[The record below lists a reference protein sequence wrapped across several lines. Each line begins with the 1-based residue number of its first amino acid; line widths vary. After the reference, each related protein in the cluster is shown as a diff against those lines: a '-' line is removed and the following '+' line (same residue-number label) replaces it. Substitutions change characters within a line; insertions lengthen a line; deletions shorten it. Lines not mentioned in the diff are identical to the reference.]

1 MLQALSDASGII
13 VASAILFA
21 ARELRRI
28 GNAVRD
34 LDYRVSN
41 LERWLHRSGVPER
54 PGRPTDH
61 PGPIEIRSRSGKGG
75 SPGSGRDSGSTGR
88 RDS

>member
-1 MLQALSDASGII
+1 MLEALSDSSGII

-41 LERWLHRSGVPER
+41 LERWLHRERLPER
-54 PGRPTDH
+54 PGRPADD
-61 PGPIEIRSRSGKGG
+61 PGSIEIRSRSSEGG
-75 SPGSGRDSGSTGR
+75 SSGAGRDR
-88 RDS
+88 